1 MKKLNLGTGFLVG
14 ALLTAAL
21 MGIMYLGRQLFGF
34 PFVPY
39 ELFNWVARVLPGD
52 LVTFGI
58 DLMID
63 TMLFLGISVV
73 DSAKTAE
80 RAMAI
85 IQFLLGGALAGL
97 VYFGVMKAR
106 QLKASHLSG
115 LIMGALYGLPMIAI
129 SLVITQSTM
138 SLLVNL
144 LWLAALFLLWG
155 LALAA
160 VYGRL
165 ERIDQAAK
173 AEALA
178 AAQATAV
185 APVAAAGEAELSEAA
200 AAGQTRSV
208 ETLGRRQFLVRL
220 GAATATVTVV
230 SGGLGVV
237 LATAERQRQE
247 QILADTMAH
256 NAEGDGR
263 SPFPNANDPVVPVP
277 GTRPEYTPIKDHY
290 KVFLET
296 EPTVIDG
303 STWVLPI
310 TGLVDNPL
318 MLTVDDFRNNY
329 EPRDQY
335 VTLTCISGRVGTG
348 LIGTTQWTGASAQ
361 EVLAS
366 AGLQDA
372 ARYLFITSGDGF
384 YETVDLDL
392 IMADERIMFCY
403 AWDGNTLPSDH
414 GYPLRIWIPDRY
426 GMKQPKWITG
436 IEVVDEYREGYWVER
451 NWDEV
456 AQVKATSVIDTVA
469 VDHIIE
475 DGDQQLVPVG
485 GIAYSGARGISK
497 VEVRIDGGPWEEAQ
511 IRAPLSETTWLIWRY
526 EWPFTAGDHTFE
538 VRCTEAD
545 GTSQIEEDS
554 AARPDGSS
562 GIHSY
567 DASL

>member
-1 MKKLNLGTGFLVG
+1 MRKLNLGTGVLVG

-21 MGIMYLGRQLFGF
+21 TGLLYLGRQLFGF

-52 LVTFGI
+52 VVTFGI

-85 IQFLLGGALAGL
+85 IQFLMGGALAG
-97 VYFGVMKAR
+97 VIYFAVMKAR
-106 QLKASHLSG
+106 QIKASHLSG
-115 LIMGALYGLPMIAI
+115 LIMGALFGLPVIAI
-129 SLVITQSTM
+129 SLVVTQSTV
-138 SLLVNL
+138 SLLVDL

-155 LALAA
+155 LTLAA

-165 ERIDQAAK
+165 ESIEGAAK
-173 AEALA
+173 AA
-178 AAQATAV
+178 AV
-185 APVAAAGEAELSEAA
+185 AQVAAEAEPSGEVSEAA
-200 AAGQTRSV
+200 TTDEARSV
-208 ETLGRRQFLVRL
+208 EKIGRRQFLIRL

-237 LATAERQRQE
+237 LATAERQR
-247 QILADTMAH
+247 LAAALDASMAH
-256 NAEGDGR
+256 TSDGDGR

-296 EPTVIDG
+296 EPTIIDG

-318 MLTVDDFRNNY
+318 MLTIDDFRNNY

-348 LIGTTQWTGASAQ
+348 LISTTQWTGASAQ

-403 AWDGNTLPSDH
+403 AWDGNTLPTDH
-414 GYPLRIWIPDRY
+414 GFPLRIWIPDRY
-426 GMKQPKWITG
+426 GMKQPKWITA
-436 IEVVDEYREGYWVER
+436 IEVVNEYREGYWVER

-456 AQVKATSVIDTVA
+456 AQVKATSVIDMVA

-485 GIAYSGARGISK
+485 GIAYSGDRGISK
-497 VEVRIDGGPWEEAQ
+497 VEVRVDGGPWEPALL
-511 IRAPLSETTWLIWRY
+511 RAPLSETTWVIWRY

-538 VRCTEAD
+538 VRCAEAD
-545 GTSQIEEDS
+545 GTPQIEEDS
-554 AARPDGSS
+554 PARPDGSS
-562 GIHSY
+562 GIDSY
-567 DASL
+567 EASV